1 MTRRAL
7 GWILLLS
14 PLLAAGCSVSLMATP
29 RIYAT
34 SDADPFASVPPSLR
48 SPYAGVLYAT
58 DRAAEE
64 GSPESDRKY
73 GWARDR
79 SFAFGECGVEFG
91 LGMSWEDLV
100 KDSRAGVRK
109 NPILVSVDRVSEFG
123 RLPETTYEFD
133 KVGGVLQV
141 TPTARE
147 STEFAERV
155 FLNMVEQRLAGAPR
169 KDIFFFVHGYANT
182 FQDGVFVAA
191 QVWHFLGREGVPF
204 AYSWP
209 AGSGGILR
217 GYTHDRESGEFSVF
231 HLKQVLRLLS
241 RARGLNKIHVIAHSR
256 GTDVFMTA
264 LRELF
269 LEEGKKLK
277 GDCFAGRLGVV
288 VLAAPDIDF
297 DVLTSRMVFEGLL
310 LVPTR
315 FVVYVSEG
323 DRAIGISNWL
333 FSSLKRLGRL
343 QSADLPAETL
353 ERLRQFDQIEV
364 IDARVHGFSSFGHNY
379 FYAHPAVSS
388 DLIRVLRDQKAAG
401 TPERPLLRKE
411 NTFWILENDYPAP
424 SKP

>member
-1 MTRRAL
+1 MLVLA
-7 GWILLLS
+7 
-14 PLLAAGCSVSLMATP
+14 PLLASCTVSLMATP
-29 RIYAT
+29 RIYET
-34 SDADPFASVPPSLR
+34 GETDPFASVPPSLQSR
-48 SPYAGVLYAT
+48 YAGILYAT
-58 DRAAEE
+58 DRGAEE
-64 GSPESDRKY
+64 GTPESNRKY
-73 GWARDR
+73 GWDRDR

-91 LGMSWEDLV
+91 VGMTWEELV
-100 KDSRAGVRK
+100 RDSRSSSRK
-109 NPILVSVDRVSEFG
+109 NPILVSLDRVTEFG
-123 RLPETTYEFD
+123 KMPETTYEFD
-133 KVGGVLQV
+133 KSGGVLQV

-147 STEFAERV
+147 STESAERL
-155 FLNMVEQRLAGAPR
+155 FLDMVEHRLAASPR
-169 KDIFFFVHGYANT
+169 KDIYFFVHGYNNT
-182 FQDGVFVAA
+182 FEDGVFVAA

-209 AGSGGILR
+209 AGSGGFLR

-231 HLKQVLRLLS
+231 HLKQVLRLLT
-241 RARGLNKIHVIAHSR
+241 RAKGLNKIHVIAHSR

-269 LEEGKKLK
+269 LEDGKKLT
-277 GDCFAGRLGVV
+277 GDCFAGRLGTV

-315 FVVYVSEG
+315 LVVYVSEG

-343 QSADLPAETL
+343 QSADLPPETL
-353 ERLRQFDQIEV
+353 ERMRQFDRIEV

-388 DLIRVLRDQKAAG
+388 DLIRALRDQKAAG
-401 TPERPLLRKE
+401 SPERPLLRDE
-411 NTFWILENDYPAP
+411 DSFWILDNDYPRSAP
-424 SKP
+424 PKP